1 MSNRELKFGM
11 AIPQQ
16 YPKLPVDI
24 GMLQSFLRNAESLGF
39 HSLWTAEQVFE
50 APSLEPLS
58 LLTYAAAHT
67 TQIKLGSAILL
78 APLRNPV
85 QLAKALATLD
95 QLSQGRLI
103 VGLGLGANTKMYPAF
118 GVSPERRL
126 RRYLDGIELM
136 LKLWGEG
143 KVDHASEFW
152 QLENE
157 SLWPKPFQKPHPPLW
172 FGGGS
177 PNALRR
183 AVRLGSGWI
192 GARESTDQFKTRVDA
207 LQQYLT
213 EAKRDPET
221 FMIAKRVHI
230 AVDGDK
236 ARAEQKLSEWFLQV
250 YGATGIVKSLA
261 IYGDEQECIDRVA
274 AVIAA
279 GAKLLILHPVYD
291 YLEQA
296 EALAKGVLVRLS

>member
-16 YPKLPVDI
+16 YPKLPVDLT
-24 GMLQSFLRNAESLGF
+24 MLRSFLRNAELLGY
-39 HSLWTAEQVFE
+39 HSLWTAEQIFA
-50 APSLEPLS
+50 APSLETLS

-67 TQIKLGSAILL
+67 QEIKLGSAVLL

-103 VGLGLGANTKMYPAF
+103 VGLALGANTKIYPAF
-118 GVSPERRL
+118 GLSPQRRL

-136 LKLWGEG
+136 QKLWTEE
-143 KVDHASEFW
+143 KVSYDSSFW

-157 SLWPKPFQKPHPPLW
+157 SLWPKPFQRPHPPLW

-192 GARESTDQFKTRVDA
+192 GARESTDQFKGRVDA

-221 FMIAKRVHI
+221 FMIGKRVHI
-230 AVDGDK
+230 AVDADQ
-236 ARAEQKLSEWFLQV
+236 ARAEQKLGEWFQQV
-250 YGATGIVKSLA
+250 YGSAGMVKSMA
-261 IYGDEQECIDRVA
+261 IYGGEQECVDKLA
-274 AVIAA
+274 AVAAA

-296 EALAKGVLVRLS
+296 EVLAKRVLSRLQ

>member
-1 MSNRELKFGM
+1 MSNPELKFGI

-24 GMLQSFLRNAESLGF
+24 RMLQGFLRNTEALGY
-39 HSLWTAEQVFE
+39 HSLWTAEQIFE
-50 APSLEPLS
+50 APSLETVT

-67 TQIKLGSAILL
+67 QKIKLGSAVLL

-85 QLAKALATLD
+85 QLAKTLASLD

-103 VGLGLGANTKMYPAF
+103 VGLALGANTKIYPAF
-118 GVSPERRL
+118 GLSPEHRL

-136 LKLWGEG
+136 QKLWTED
-143 KVDHASEFW
+143 KVSHDSAFW

-157 SLWPKPFQKPHPPLW
+157 SLWPKPFQSPHPPLW

-192 GARESTDQFKTRVDA
+192 GARESTDVFKTRVEA
-207 LQQYLT
+207 LQQHLT
-213 EAKRDPET
+213 EAQRDPRT
-221 FMIAKRVHI
+221 FMIGKRVHI
-230 AVDGDK
+230 AVDNNK
-236 ARAEQKLSEWFLQV
+236 AAAEQKMGEWFAQV
-250 YGATGIVKSLA
+250 YGSAATVKSVA
-261 IYGDEQECIDRVA
+261 IYGNEQECVDKVA
-274 AVIAA
+274 AVVAA
-279 GAKLLILHPVYD
+279 GTKLLILHPVYD

-296 EALAKGVLVRLS
+296 EALAKVVLERL